1 MYLTY
6 EEYTEMGGTL
16 EQAAFTD
23 LEYEA
28 RSYID
33 WITFSRLKKMIARGQ
48 EIPDEV
54 KECMYH
60 IIKLALDKLM
70 ALQVPGENSG
80 SQTGIT
86 AGIASQSND
95 GVSISYNTL
104 SAKDLLESSEKE
116 MTQAIQRYLSEV
128 RDDLGHRLLYRG
140 LYPNE

>member
-28 RSYID
+28 RSYVD

-48 EIPDEV
+48 EIPTAV

-60 IIKLALDKLM
+60 LIRLVQDKMM
-70 ALQVPGENSG
+70 ALQIPTDGGVSTSG
-80 SQTGIT
+80 M
-86 AGIASQSND
+86 AVGIASQSND

-104 SAKDLLESSEKE
+104 SAKDLLESSQKE
-116 MTQAIQRYLSEV
+116 INQAINRYLQEV
-128 RDDLGHRLLYRG
+128 KDDLGHRLLYRG
-140 LYPNE
+140 LYRDE

>member
-28 RSYID
+28 RSYVD
-33 WITFSRLKKMIARGQ
+33 WITFSRIKKMIARGAT
-48 EIPDEV
+48 IPSEV

-60 IIKLALDKLM
+60 VIRLALDKMM
-70 ALQVPGENSG
+70 ALQVPAEDG
-80 SQTGIT
+80 SSAIAVA

-116 MTQAIQRYLSEV
+116 LTQAIQRYLQEV

-140 LYPNE
+140 LYPDE